1 MSQFY
6 KVVRGRVIHDG
17 EAKNV
22 GDFIF
27 ASPKEMEGI
36 AGVGSVVRV
45 EQGEVSFSF
54 LQENGL
60 LPATLPT
67 VVSKPEIPTIP
78 TVVSKPEIPTI
89 PTVVSKPEIPTIP
102 TVVSK
107 PETPEAP
114 TIPPVISDINEPDL
128 GLSLGI
134 DPVVKTEAVGK
145 RNRSATA

>member
-17 EAKNV
+17 KQKNV

-89 PTVVSKPEIPTIP
+89 PTVVSKPE
-102 TVVSK
+102 
-107 PETPEAP
+107 TPEAP

-128 GLSLGI
+128 GLSLGL

>member
-89 PTVVSKPEIPTIP
+89 PTVVSKPE
-102 TVVSK
+102 
-107 PETPEAP
+107 TPEAP

>member
-89 PTVVSKPEIPTIP
+89 PTVVSQPKTPAATPVI
-102 TVVSK
+102 SQ
-107 PETPEAP
+107 PETPAATPEITGVAE
-114 TIPPVISDINEPDL
+114 SDL
-128 GLSLGI
+128 SLSLGI
-134 DPVVKTEAVGK
+134 DPVVKTEAAGK